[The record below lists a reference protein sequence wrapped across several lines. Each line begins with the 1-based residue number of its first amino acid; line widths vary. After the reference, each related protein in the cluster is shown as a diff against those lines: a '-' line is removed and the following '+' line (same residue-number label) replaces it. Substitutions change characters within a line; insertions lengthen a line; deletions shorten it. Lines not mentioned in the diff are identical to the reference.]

1 MTLQAQ
7 DFVFSYGNQGADA
20 GLISL
25 VLDKVNFSL
34 ILQWM
39 MVKNLEGLYSTLHKI
54 VSPSQLQKQKSAPRN
69 DGHFEKQHSFRET
82 TRNNMRMPKI
92 KLTRNDY

>member
-1 MTLQAQ
+1 MQNTLDSLMTLQAQ
-7 DFVFSYGNQGADA
+7 DFVFSYRNQGADA

-54 VSPSQLQKQKSAPRN
+54 VSPS
-69 DGHFEKQHSFRET
+69 HFEKQRSFRET